1 MSAATLKPIRLECY
15 LPRPSGANKVS
26 FFFSSR
32 QSDQTPAA
40 VRIGFECSCNV
51 AISMD
56 THVGLNV
63 ATHVCD
69 VYPEKCWSAV
79 LCRFWV
85 QCSGT
90 LRRRSTA
97 ALLMKLWVRIPLGAW
112 MFAVS
117 VVCCTGRG
125 LCDELITR
133 PEESYRLWCV
143 DLVNEGAMAHWGLS
157 RLK

>member
-1 MSAATLKPIRLECY
+1 MSAAKLKPIRLECS
-15 LPRPSGANKVS
+15 LPPLPPLTVWRQQSE

-32 QSDQTPAA
+32 QSGHTPAA
-40 VRIGFECSCNV
+40 VRIGFECRCNV

-63 ATHVCD
+63 ATRVCD
-69 VYPEKCWSAV
+69 VCSDKFRLTV
-79 LCRFWV
+79 LCPFWL
-85 QCSGT
+85 QCSPT

-97 ALLMKLWVRIPLGAW
+97 APLMKLWVRIPPGAW

-133 PEESYRLWCV
+133 TEESYRL
-143 DLVNEGAMAHWGLS
+143 
-157 RLK
+157 